1 MAWRHCF
8 FAPPRSNMK
17 LFCVAVFIFT
27 MTFASRAATADA
39 AAGDTAWAEIVNSS
53 KLPQKP
59 ANWNQ
64 NPPGPVELAEFKRK
78 TSEAA
83 AHLADQ
89 LKAFYEKYPNH
100 PKASDAWIKEQ
111 KLRQLASGVST
122 PKLAPAAPAAQPADT
137 SFEAQLREANARIQ
151 NAKQHGVEAGLGEL
165 ERSGRKLSTEFPD
178 QAAGWQFLA
187 AAADGFGGIK
197 ARQLYIDISQHTP
210 IRSVKTATLARLN
223 ALNRPVA
230 APPKMVFA
238 TVPPA
243 SDNAPLALSF
253 VATDGRPVDLSALA
267 GKVVL
272 VDFWATW
279 CGPCVGELP
288 HVKQAYTELHDRG
301 FEIVGISL
309 DQDLSA
315 LNRFVVAHDMPW
327 PQFYDGKGWNN
338 AISTRFGVQSIP
350 TMYLV
355 DKKGMLRDRNARED
369 LAAKVRALLS
379 EN

>member
-1 MAWRHCF
+1 
-8 FAPPRSNMK
+8 
-17 LFCVAVFIFT
+17 
-27 MTFASRAATADA
+27 
-39 AAGDTAWAEIVNSS
+39 
-53 KLPQKP
+53 
-59 ANWNQ
+59 
-64 NPPGPVELAEFKRK
+64 
-78 TSEAA
+78 
-83 AHLADQ
+83 
-89 LKAFYEKYPNH
+89 
-100 PKASDAWIKEQ
+100 
-111 KLRQLASGVST
+111 
-122 PKLAPAAPAAQPADT
+122 
-137 SFEAQLREANARIQ
+137 
-151 NAKQHGVEAGLGEL
+151 
-165 ERSGRKLSTEFPD
+165 
-178 QAAGWQFLA
+178 
-187 AAADGFGGIK
+187 
-197 ARQLYIDISQHTP
+197 
-210 IRSVKTATLARLN
+210 
-223 ALNRPVA
+223 
-230 APPKMVFA
+230 MVFA

-355 DKKGMLRDRNARED
+355 DKKGMLRDRDAREN